1 MGRFDFEYYLSL
13 CQYYT
18 PILKPFNPIIMTTTK
33 KKSLP
38 IQGYSLLQAI
48 LKTGAFLKSPV
59 TFVQQSMDKFGDSY
73 SAVLPGN
80 RNIIWTQN
88 PEFID
93 HVLRINQRNYIKSEF
108 IFGRASDFFGK
119 GLVFSKGE
127 YWRKQ
132 RRLIQPAFHRK
143 KLMGLYGIM
152 IKTIQ
157 EVVAEIPTG
166 KPIDMYPL
174 MSNLSFR
181 VLVNSLFDISLSKEL
196 VDELNQ
202 LFNDLQVFLMD
213 ETNRPYQKLLYPFNG
228 AEKKQHTKSERLRAI
243 MQNIIQER
251 RASNH
256 DFTDILD
263 TLLNSTYEDTGE
275 YMHEDQVIDELLVL
289 LFAGFETTSNT
300 LSWLLFL
307 LADNKEVTKKL
318 VTSLQGTNIEETAQ
332 NEYLK
337 ATIHEAMRLYPAAWM
352 TERVVLKDDTIG
364 DYVIPAGT
372 HIMTFFYGLHRNEKL
387 WDTPDE
393 FQPERFLK
401 DGKVIKAK
409 GFFPFGV
416 GPRMCIG
423 NHFALAE
430 IMFFVHAFFEKFDVE
445 TTGQIP
451 EMNPLLTLQPNKVI
465 LNIKKR

>member
-1 MGRFDFEYYLSL
+1 
-13 CQYYT
+13 
-18 PILKPFNPIIMTTTK
+18 MTTTK
-33 KKSLP
+33 KYNLP
-38 IQGYSLLQAI
+38 KGYSLMEVL
-48 LKTGAFLKSPV
+48 LKTGAFLKNPV
-59 TFVQQSMDKFGDSY
+59 NFVQQSMDKFGDSY

-80 RNIIWTQN
+80 RQIMWTRN

-93 HVLRINQRNYIKSEF
+93 HVLRVNQRNYKKSEF
-108 IFGRASDFFGK
+108 TVGRASDFFGK
-119 GLVFSKGE
+119 GLVFSEGE
-127 YWRKQ
+127 YWRRQ

-143 KLMGLYGIM
+143 KLMGLFGIM

-157 EVVAEIPTG
+157 DVLAEIPTG
-166 KPIDMYPL
+166 KPIDIYPF
-174 MSNLSFR
+174 MSNLSFK

-196 VDELNQ
+196 IAELNQ
-202 LFNDLQVFLMD
+202 LFDELQVFLMD
-213 ETNRPYQKLLYPFNG
+213 ESNRPYKKLFYPFNG
-228 AEKKQHTKSERLRAI
+228 AEKKHYAKSERLRTI
-243 MQNIIQER
+243 MRGIIKER
-251 RASNH
+251 RASNKE
-256 DFTDILD
+256 FTDILD

-275 YMHEDQVIDELLVL
+275 HMEEDKIIDELFVL

-307 LADNKEVTKKL
+307 LADNKEIKEKL
-318 VTSLQGTNIEETAQ
+318 VASLKETNINETAQ

-337 ATIHEAMRLYPAAWM
+337 ATVHEAMRLYPAAWM
-352 TERVVLKDDTIG
+352 SERVALKDDMMGEFT
-364 DYVIPAGT
+364 IPAGT
-372 HIMTFFYGLHRNEKL
+372 HILAFFYGLHRNEKL
-387 WDTPDE
+387 WDSPDE

-401 DGKVIKAK
+401 DGKAIKAK

-451 EMNPLLTLQPNKVI
+451 EMNPLLTLQPNKVLLKI
-465 LNIKKR
+465 IPR